1 MDKFV
6 KLGQDMVLLWS
17 KYKVMYWAGIWNT
30 LKLAFLAT
38 LIGCFIGLLCGVLN
52 TIPYTADYHPHLCRG
67 VPGDPHG
74 AAIRVHLLRPALLL
88 Q

>member
-30 LKLAFLAT
+30 LKLALARHT
-38 LIGCFIGLLCGVLN
+38 DRLLHRPAVRC
-52 TIPYTADYHPHLCRG
+52 AEYHPLYEERPSAQA
-67 VPGDPHG
+67 VPAE
-74 AAIRVHLLRPALLL
+74 AAARSSSASM
-88 Q
+88 

>member
-52 TIPYTADYHPHLCRG
+52 TFLIRRRTLCPSG
-67 VPGDPHG
+67 SC
-74 AAIRVHLLRPALLL
+74 
-88 Q
+88 

>member
-38 LIGCFIGLLCGVLN
+38 LIGCFIGLPFLIRRRTLCPSGS
-52 TIPYTADYHPHLCRG
+52 C
-67 VPGDPHG
+67 
-74 AAIRVHLLRPALLL
+74 
-88 Q
+88 

>member
-38 LIGCFIGLLCGVLN
+38 LIGCFIGKS
-52 TIPYTADYHPHLCRG
+52 
-67 VPGDPHG
+67 
-74 AAIRVHLLRPALLL
+74 
-88 Q
+88 

>member
-52 TIPYTADYHPHLCRG
+52 TIPYTKK
-67 VPGDPHG
+67 DPLPK
-74 AAIRVHLLRPALLL
+74 RFLLKLLRIIIRIYVEDKNE
-88 Q
+88 